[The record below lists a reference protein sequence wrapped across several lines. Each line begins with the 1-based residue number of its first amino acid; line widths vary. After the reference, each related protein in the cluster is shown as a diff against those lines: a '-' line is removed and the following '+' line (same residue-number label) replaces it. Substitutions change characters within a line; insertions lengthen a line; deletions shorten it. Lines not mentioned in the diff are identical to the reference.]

1 MSTLLNGKSYD
12 AILTEA
18 NDYFRSSYSGAGI
31 LNEGFKAIAYDSGLT
46 EQYIDSLT
54 DGASSNDAAEM
65 AQVMRN
71 TMDSI
76 MQEST
81 MTGIMPIHSL
91 ACPVIRRLWPR
102 FVLKNA
108 IKTQIATSPALT
120 ISYQKPYILKADA
133 AGKPVKLYVPQ
144 AFTNKQITLGDYVG
158 NWVDYEVGAG
168 TATVAGSQ
176 VVDLWGAKAPV
187 AKASAIKYQPVDEVV
202 IYSVT
207 YDKATPEAETAH
219 TITLNSKCDIAGNG
233 TAVVKFTGSDTKEG
247 EFMILVRLDKDAGK
261 AYVSVFATKTDD
273 ATTDILTKVVLK
285 VHYSTEFNE
294 NAVSAGFDIE
304 RTNINIPTGEH
315 INFNLPVEFLQDTK
329 ALYQIDGTKEATDVM
344 SNIVSRDLD
353 GRIHQFLQRSFTE
366 QPGKFFPELP
376 TGQQYIT
383 TFNVQPSLPYANT
396 PTAWRE
402 ELKSRID
409 HIATRIKNNTYLS
422 NGTFSVIGNPLDVNL
437 ITNIDWAFKAGQG
450 AVDGV
455 DVDYAVGTYVGTNVY
470 KVFSSP
476 IVPQGYLYIVFI
488 PSGDTQRTYTY
499 FPYTFVTEGGYRDPN
514 RMNTPSLL
522 CTKRDALHAF
532 LPAIGVVQILNNG
545 ETTYDPDRAYI
556 PTRSWDA
563 PSGTWSPDRSDGSRN
578 DDGYVDAGDVTL
590 GKKGK

>member
-46 EQYIDSLT
+46 EQYIDSLVE
-54 DGASSNDAAEM
+54 GASSNDAAEM
-65 AQVMRN
+65 AQLMRN

-91 ACPVIRRLWPR
+91 ACPVIRRLWPK
-102 FVLKNA
+102 FVLRQSLKS
-108 IKTQIATSPALT
+108 QIATSPALT

-158 NWVDYEVGAG
+158 NWVDYEVGTG

-207 YDKATPEAETAH
+207 YDVATPADAH
-219 TITLNSKCDIAGNG
+219 TITLNNKCDIAGNG

-422 NGTFSVIGNPLDVNL
+422 NGTFSVVGNPLDINL

-522 CTKRDALHAF
+522 MSKRDALHAF

-545 ETTYDPDRAYI
+545 ETTYDPDRSFIY
-556 PTRSWDA
+556 TKDFD
-563 PSGTWSPDRSDGSRN
+563 GTSTNSTDHTYS
-578 DDGYVDAGDVTL
+578 DDGYVDAADVTL
-590 GKKGK
+590 GKKGR